1 MKNLYFFA
9 FLSFCNFFVAQNP
22 IYRLDSIT
30 SPGVSS
36 QVFTYNINDQ
46 HIRTKNYQFDM
57 GSGSMALM
65 DQTTFI
71 FDGNG
76 MNTEQEFSS
85 VINSVL
91 TPNVKTLMSYNA
103 SGDLLSFTNLWYDV
117 AASQYWNSNKTDYV
131 RDGNGN
137 ILQELFFNWQGGSW
151 IMSGKNRYM
160 YNANG
165 FAISSTM
172 TNTFDNGVTFDSVS
186 KILYTYNVANQPIEE
201 LFQNWQTTSWF
212 DINKTT
218 YAYDGAGNMNLA
230 LYYNPQGPNWA
241 ENFKEELTHNAV
253 GDYVQYNSYLKNGVN
268 WDPQYQLVNV
278 FDTPLLQD
286 LIVSNDYEFGT
297 KLDASEIYQPA
308 GQNWSLIKLNNYHY
322 TQIGAGG
329 IDEMENEDFVIYPN
343 PATHL
348 IYLPSEFNE
357 GSAMITDLSGK
368 ALVQLKLEEKAID
381 VSSLSN
387 GTYFI
392 RVFTNNHLKIS
403 RFTVVK

>member
-9 FLSFCNFFVAQNP
+9 LMSFCNFFVAQNP

-268 WDPQYQLVNV
+268 WDPQYQLINV

-286 LIVSNDYEFGT
+286 LIVSNDYDFET
-297 KLDASEIYQPA
+297 KLDASEIYQLA
-308 GQNWSLIKLNNYHY
+308 GQNWSLVKLSNYHY
-322 TQIGAGG
+322 TQMGAGG
-329 IDEMENEDFVIYPN
+329 IDEMVNEDFVVYPN

-357 GSAMITDLSGK
+357 GSALITDLSGK

-381 VSSLSN
+381 VSSLPN

-392 RVFTNNHLKIS
+392 RIFTNNHLKIS

>member
-9 FLSFCNFFVAQNP
+9 LMSFCNFFVAQNP

-137 ILQELFFNWQGGSW
+137 ILQELFFNWQGASW

-160 YNANG
+160 YNANNL
-165 FAISSTM
+165 AISSTM

-286 LIVSNDYEFGT
+286 LIVSNDYDFET

-308 GQNWSLIKLNNYHY
+308 GQNWSLVKLSNYHY
-322 TQIGAGG
+322 TQMGAGG
-329 IDEMENEDFVIYPN
+329 IDEMVNEDFVVYPN

-381 VSSLSN
+381 VSSLPN